1 MLDCG
6 GSHQGDVV
14 SKWGAAAMVLAA
26 FALSVPPVLGQTPS
40 SEDQPALVIGK
51 GPEASIPAGTSV
63 TLRIKQPVS
72 SRTAKR
78 GDLFEIE
85 LVNDIYLG
93 ATPVILAGTKGMAQV
108 VHASPKGFG
117 GRAGELIV
125 AARYLEAGGR
135 RIVLR
140 KTKFSSAGSDN
151 AGAAIATTIAAPV
164 IGLFVTGTSVDLP
177 VGGIIVA
184 ETAEPYAVAP

>member
-1 MLDCG
+1 MRN
-6 GSHQGDVV
+6 
-14 SKWGAAAMVLAA
+14 WGATATSLAA
-26 FALSVPPVLGQTPS
+26 LTLFSPPVFGQTEPS
-40 SEDQPALVIGK
+40 EQVLSMSTTKQGQA
-51 GPEASIPAGTSV
+51 ASIPAGTSV

-85 LVNDIYLG
+85 LVNDIYID
-93 ATPVILAGTKGMAQV
+93 AAPVIPAGTKGVAQV

-125 AARYLEAGGR
+125 AARYLEASGR
-135 RIVLR
+135 RISLR

-177 VGGIIVA
+177 IGGIIVA
-184 ETAEPYAVAP
+184 ETAEPFALAQ